1 MQSQKEL
8 RNKFIDENAHLFWYI
23 RKDALHDISD
33 EVLVEFI
40 MNYGELEQIKKLF
53 RLLGEPAI
61 AIIIEENIKKVK
73 NKQRQNYRLSLLNL
87 FGKYFEDKG
96 LLKYP

>member
-1 MQSQKEL
+1 MESQQEL

-33 EVLVEFI
+33 EVLTEFI

-53 RLLGEPAI
+53 LILGGNRLKEIFLGLKA
-61 AIIIEENIKKVK
+61 
-73 NKQRQNYRLSLLNL
+73 RQKLNYYPEVLN
-87 FGKYFEDKG
+87 FFG
-96 LLKYP
+96 LLVKRYA